1 MERSQ
6 LIDSY
11 VLGRM
16 DETSRK
22 EFETMMQED
31 PELREDVA
39 LVQDIRQSLIRRER
53 NLMQLKSMKEEMAR
67 RGGYVAT
74 RSYGKVVPWKTIISV
89 AAACMLLFVGI
100 SYPYSYYGLQ
110 DRGFMTDQIRGDIA
124 EGLPE
129 SLAAGSYDTALDLID
144 ASVNDLLASLPTS
157 SHKEYV
163 MSEIRYLE
171 WARIQTLLKMKE
183 YELAYD
189 KVVTFRLDAG
199 FFQKDADKLYKRL
212 KVRLRNKKQN
222 TEDHFSGIAVSADN
236 GLKPL
241 VQLK

>member
-6 LIDSY
+6 LIDNY

-16 DETSRK
+16 DKASRK
-22 EFETMMQED
+22 EVETMMQED
-31 PELREDVA
+31 PELREEVA

-67 RGGYVAT
+67 RDEYVAT
-74 RSYGKVVPWKTIISV
+74 GSYRKIVPWKAIISV
-89 AAACMLLFVGI
+89 AAACMLLCIGI

-110 DRGFMTDQIRGDIA
+110 DRDFIANQMRGDLA
-124 EGLPE
+124 EGLSE
-129 SLAAGSYDTALDLID
+129 SLEADSYDTALDLID

-189 KVVTFRLDAG
+189 EVVTFRLDAG
-199 FFQKDADKLYKRL
+199 SFQKDADKLYKRL
-212 KVRLRNKKQN
+212 KIRLRK
-222 TEDHFSGIAVSADN
+222 
-236 GLKPL
+236 
-241 VQLK
+241 